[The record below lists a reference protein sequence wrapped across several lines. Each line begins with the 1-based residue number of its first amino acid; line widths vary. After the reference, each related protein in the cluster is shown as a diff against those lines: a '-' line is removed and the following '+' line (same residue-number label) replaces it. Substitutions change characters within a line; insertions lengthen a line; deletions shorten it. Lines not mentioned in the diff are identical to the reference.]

1 MENYSRGSHT
11 RYYHRYHIVW
21 ITKYRYKVM
30 NSEIKTRVRDIVGQ
44 VAEEM
49 GVYIENWVVSS
60 DHVHVF
66 VSIPPHIAVSDFIQ
80 KAKGRSSRKIQQD
93 FRSILKNRYWG
104 KHFWAR
110 GYFSSTSVNVTDE
123 MINNYINQHS
133 DAHQPDHIKNIR
145 LEN

>member
-66 VSIPPHIAVSDFIQ
+66 VSIPPHIPVSDFIQ